1 MIIRCLHNDGD
12 LSKCILVVDNLIFGF
27 SSSAGAAEI
36 CKFDYVV
43 TALTAFERRGATNAE
58 YVIIAITGSSLKCVL
73 LNKGGDAV
81 VAEVGTGTS
90 KPARYCAI
98 CHITELEKLLL
109 CSDEG
114 FFLAHATTTASTPSI
129 EISKTKMNV
138 LSDIGPQNKL
148 LANNNQS
155 TVLQLHVVGSAHPD
169 VVILSK
175 SKSPRC
181 TPWFALT
188 HKIMSSL
195 CRSRRGDEQAG
206 AELGRAGRC

>member
-1 MIIRCLHNDGD
+1 MIIRCLHNDRD
-12 LSKCILVVDNLIFGF
+12 LSKGILVVNNLIFGF

-36 CKFDYVV
+36 CKFDHVV
-43 TALTAFERRGATNAE
+43 TALTAFERRGANAE

-81 VAEVGTGTS
+81 VVEVGTTPS
-90 KPARYCAI
+90 KPARYCAM
-98 CHITELEKLLL
+98 CHITALEKLLL

-155 TVLQLHVVGSAHPD
+155 PVLQLHEVGSAHPD

-195 CRSRRGDEQAG
+195 CRSRRGDRQAG
-206 AELGRAGRC
+206 AELGRAGRY